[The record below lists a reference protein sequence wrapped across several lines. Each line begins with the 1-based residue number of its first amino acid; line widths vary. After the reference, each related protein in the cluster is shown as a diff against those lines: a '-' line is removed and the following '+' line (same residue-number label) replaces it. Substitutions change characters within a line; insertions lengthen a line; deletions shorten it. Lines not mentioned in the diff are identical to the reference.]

1 MIPDLQPSKI
11 REMHG
16 LAGPDS
22 VNLGLGQP
30 VLDQPSEF
38 INVVNQVMREDDLGY
53 TGYAG
58 LPELREAV
66 ANRVCGKSGS
76 GDNVS
81 ITVGTT
87 EGLFATLLTL
97 LQQDDEVLI
106 PDPGFVLYSAV
117 IKIVGGQPVT
127 YPLYASNDFDL
138 SVDDIT
144 ERITSRTRAIL
155 INSPNNPTGRIIDR
169 SQLEQLTEI
178 AAAHDLYVISDEV
191 YDTIDYT
198 GNFSSAWGLTDKVIV
213 LGGASKTFAMTGWRL
228 GWVIGDLDIMSKINI
243 AHHYMVA
250 CAPAIAQ
257 RVMARL
263 LTGDGTIGESVR
275 QQYQQEYIRRRQAM
289 LDAIHRELPDW
300 EYITPEGA
308 FYLML
313 KIPEGLLATAGTSE
327 QFAKNLIAE
336 QDIVTIPGSAF
347 GDEGEGY
354 LRLSFAVTPDTIRK
368 GISRIAQYEKEVK

>member
-30 VLDQPSEF
+30 VLDQPPEF

-66 ANRVCGKSGS
+66 ANRVCGKSGTA
-76 GDNVS
+76 DNVS

-97 LQQDDEVLI
+97 LQQGDEVLI
-106 PDPGFVLYSAV
+106 PDPGFVLYKAV
-117 IKIVGGQPVT
+117 IKIVGGHPVT
-127 YPLYASNDFDL
+127 YPVRASANFDL
-138 SVDDIT
+138 NIDDII
-144 ERITSRTRAIL
+144 ERITPDTRAIL
-155 INSPNNPTGRIIDR
+155 INSPNNPTGRIID
-169 SQLEQLTEI
+169 QEHLEQLAEV
-178 AAAHDLYVISDEV
+178 AASHDLYIISDEV

-198 GNFSSAWGLTDKVIV
+198 GQFSSAWGVSEKVIV

-228 GWVIGDLDIMSKINI
+228 GWVIGDLDIMNKINI

-257 RVMARL
+257 RVMTRL
-263 LTGDGTIGESVR
+263 LATDGNSGEKVR
-275 QQYQQEYIRRRQAM
+275 QQYQQEYIRRRQVM
-289 LDAIHRELPDW
+289 LDAIHTELSDW
-300 EYITPEGA
+300 EYIPPEGA

-313 KIPEGLLATAGTSE
+313 KIPERLLASAGNSE
-327 QFAKNLIAE
+327 QFARNLIAE

-354 LRLSFAVTPDTIRK
+354 LRLSFAVTADTIRE
-368 GISRIAQYEKEVK
+368 GISRIAQYEKEMT

>member
-30 VLDQPSEF
+30 VLDLPPEF
-38 INVVNQVMREDDLGY
+38 INVVNRVMREDDLGY

-58 LPELREAV
+58 LPELREAI
-66 ANRVCGKSGS
+66 ANRVCGKSGT

-97 LQQDDEVLI
+97 LQPDDEVLI
-106 PDPGFVLYSAV
+106 PDPGFVLYEAV

-127 YPLYASNDFDL
+127 YPVYSSNDFDL
-138 SVDDIT
+138 HVDDIT
-144 ERITSRTRAIL
+144 ERITSRTRAIVL
-155 INSPNNPTGRIIDR
+155 NSPNNPTGRIIKR
-169 SQLEQLTEI
+169 AQLEQLADI
-178 AAAHDLYVISDEV
+178 AASHDLYIISDEV

-198 GNFSSAWGLTDKVIV
+198 GEFTSAWGLTDKTIV

-263 LTGDGTIGESVR
+263 LTGDGDIGETVR
-275 QQYQQEYIRRRQAM
+275 QQYQDEYIRRRQTM
-289 LDAIHRELPDW
+289 LDAIHTDLPEW

-313 KIPEGLLATAGTSE
+313 KIPENLLATAGSSE
-327 QFAKNLIAE
+327 QFARDLITS
-336 QDIVTIPGSAF
+336 QDTVTIPGSAF
-347 GDEGEGY
+347 GNEGEGY
-354 LRLSFAVTPDTIRK
+354 VRLSFAVTPDTIRE
-368 GISRIAQYEKEVK
+368 GISRMAQYEKEMS